1 MADNFDKVVKAL
13 LENNK
18 SQGKTTDAVDKLNK
32 TMADH
37 FTHLKRQG
45 KDEEEDRK
53 ERKKAERKGES
64 GSSSGILAS
73 FKDGAGFGAGFGIAG
88 MLGKM
93 AGAAGRLIK
102 PIVMAGRLLLG
113 PVGLTLMAAY
123 VLFRNIAENENFKS
137 TIAILSET
145 WTKLKITFT
154 DLMDTFKAVGE
165 NLMNDEGVKRLIED
179 VKNFIPNFIK
189 QVQDFILDLI
199 ATIALSIDGVIDTFR
214 ALIEGDFTGA
224 FDSIWNTIKGITDY
238 LARTVDNIIQIFLP
252 TTEDGYISNKFL
264 EVFNWTEKTFDNIR
278 NKLSEGITSIGDGVT
293 SAWETVTNFFSVE
306 TISGSFNYV
315 KDGIWNSLTGFTES
329 LVSGFNDAFSLLT
342 FENLVAGVLGVG
354 KGLLDIIWDPINTII
369 DWTTKKFGWRD
380 EDAPKF
386 NLRETITD
394 WVTDFF
400 KWFTGFLP
408 NISKVV
414 SDLTASVTSMLPE
427 WLKKSLG
434 LVAPD
439 ADAEALARAAREQ
452 NLISKILAADTDAD
466 GILTKKEFYA
476 SKDGMGLTG
485 ALAGLDALRGNE
497 LSTLDEILKGSG
509 SSVIINN
516 IDQSQNNS
524 TSTSGGKTPMLSGDG
539 MGATDSRYDKKYMGM
554 MGFGVAPGQGF

>member
-13 LENNK
+13 LENNQ
-18 SQGKTTDAVDKLNK
+18 SQAETTDAVDKLNK
-32 TMADH
+32 TMSDH
-37 FTHLKRQG
+37 FTFLKRQM
-45 KDEEEDRK
+45 KDDDEDRQ
-53 ERKKAERKGES
+53 ESKKADRQSKS
-64 GSSSGILAS
+64 GSSSGILGS

-102 PIVMAGRLLLG
+102 PIAMAGRLLLG
-113 PVGLTLMAAY
+113 PVGLTLMSAY
-123 VLFRNIAENENFKS
+123 VLFKNIAENENFKS

-154 DLMDTFKAVGE
+154 DLMDTFKAAGE
-165 NLMNDEGVKRLIED
+165 NEGVKKLIED

-189 QVQDFILDLI
+189 QVQDIILDVI
-199 ATIALSIDGVIDTFR
+199 ATTALSIDGVIDTFR

-224 FDSIWNTIKGITDY
+224 FDSIWNTIKGITDF

-252 TTEDGYISNKFL
+252 TTEDGFVSNKFL
-264 EVFNWTEKTFDNIR
+264 EVFNWTEKTFNNIR

-329 LVSGFNDAFSLLT
+329 LVNGFNDAFSLLT
-342 FENLVAGVLGVG
+342 FKNLVDGVLGVG
-354 KGLLDIIWDPINTII
+354 KGLLDMIWDPINTII
-369 DWTTKKFGWRD
+369 DWTAKKFGWRD
-380 EDAPKF
+380 DDAPKF

-400 KWFTGFLP
+400 SWFTGFLP
-408 NISKVV
+408 NISKVA

-434 LVAPD
+434 LVPPD
-439 ADAEALARAAREQ
+439 ADAEVIARAAREQ
-452 NLISKILAADTDAD
+452 KLITNILAADTNAD

-476 SKDGMGLTG
+476 SEDGGGLTG
-485 ALAGLDALRGNE
+485 ALVGLDALRGNE

-516 IDQSQNNS
+516 IDQSQNIK
-524 TSTSGGKTPMLSGDG
+524 STSGGKTPMLSGDG

-554 MGFGVAPGQGF
+554 RGFGVAPGQVFE

>member
-18 SQGKTTDAVDKLNK
+18 SQAQTTDAVKKLNK
-32 TMADH
+32 TMSDH
-37 FTHLKRQG
+37 FTFLKRQR
-45 KDEEEDRK
+45 KDEEEA
-53 ERKKAERKGES
+53 RKKSKKGARKGKS
-64 GSSSGILAS
+64 GSNSDLGILGS
-73 FKDGAGFGAGFGIAG
+73 FKDGVGFGSGFGIAG
-88 MLGKM
+88 TLGKM
-93 AGAAGRLIK
+93 AGAAGRLIR

-123 VLFRNIAENENFKS
+123 VLFKNIAENENFKS

-154 DLMDTFKAVGE
+154 DLMDAFKAAAE
-165 NLMNDEGVKRLIED
+165 TEGVKKLIED

-189 QVQDFILDLI
+189 QVQDLILDII
-199 ATIALSIDGVIDTFR
+199 ATTALSIDGVIDTFR

-224 FDSIWNTIKGITDY
+224 FDSIWNTIKGITDF

-252 TTEDGYISNKFL
+252 TTEDGFVSNKFL
-264 EVFNWTEKTFDNIR
+264 EVFNWTEKTFNNIS
-278 NKLSEGITSIGDGVT
+278 NMLSEGITSIGDNIK

-306 TISGSFNYV
+306 TISNSFNYV
-315 KDGIWNSLTGFTES
+315 KDGIWNSLTDFTES

-369 DWTTKKFGWRD
+369 NWIGQKFDWIAD
-380 EDAPKF
+380 DAPKF

-434 LVAPD
+434 LAPPD
-439 ADAEALARAAREQ
+439 ADAEAIARAALEQ
-452 NLISKILAADTDAD
+452 KLISNILTADTNAD

-476 SKDGMGLTG
+476 SEDGMGLTG

-497 LSTLDEILKGSG
+497 LSTLDEILKGSRFD
-509 SSVIINN
+509 VIINN
-516 IDQSQNNS
+516 IDQSQ
-524 TSTSGGKTPMLSGDG
+524 TKMETAKGKTPMVSGDG
-539 MGATDSRYDKKYMGM
+539 MAATDSRYDKKYMGM
-554 MGFGVAPGQGF
+554 MGFGVAPGQVF

>member
-18 SQGKTTDAVDKLNK
+18 SQAQTTDAVKKLNK
-32 TMADH
+32 TMSDH
-37 FTHLKRQG
+37 FTFLKRQR
-45 KDEEEDRK
+45 KDEEEA
-53 ERKKAERKGES
+53 RKKSKKGARKGKS
-64 GSSSGILAS
+64 GSNSDLGILGS
-73 FKDGAGFGAGFGIAG
+73 FKDGVGFGSGFGIAG
-88 MLGKM
+88 TLGKM
-93 AGAAGRLIK
+93 AGAAGRLIR

-123 VLFRNIAENENFKS
+123 VLFKNIAENENFKS

-154 DLMDTFKAVGE
+154 DLMDAFKAAAE
-165 NLMNDEGVKRLIED
+165 TEGVKKLIED

-189 QVQDFILDLI
+189 QVQDLILDII
-199 ATIALSIDGVIDTFR
+199 ATTALSIDGVIDTFR

-224 FDSIWNTIKGITDY
+224 FDSIWNTIKGITDF

-252 TTEDGYISNKFL
+252 TTEDGFVSNKFL
-264 EVFNWTEKTFDNIR
+264 EVFNWTEKTFNNIS
-278 NKLSEGITSIGDGVT
+278 NMLSEGITSIGDNIK

-306 TISGSFNYV
+306 TISNSFNYV
-315 KDGIWNSLTGFTES
+315 KDGIWNSLTDFTES

-369 DWTTKKFGWRD
+369 NWIGQKFDWIAD
-380 EDAPKF
+380 DAPKF

-434 LVAPD
+434 LAPPD
-439 ADAEALARAAREQ
+439 ADAEAIARAALEQ
-452 NLISKILAADTDAD
+452 KLISNILTADTNAD

-476 SKDGMGLTG
+476 SEDGMGLTG

-497 LSTLDEILKGSG
+497 LSTLDEILKGSRFD
-509 SSVIINN
+509 VIINN
-516 IDQSQNNS
+516 IDQSQ
-524 TSTSGGKTPMLSGDG
+524 TKMETAKGKTPMVSGDG
-539 MGATDSRYDKKYMGM
+539 MAATDSRYDKKYMGM
-554 MGFGVAPGQGF
+554 MGFGVAPGLVF